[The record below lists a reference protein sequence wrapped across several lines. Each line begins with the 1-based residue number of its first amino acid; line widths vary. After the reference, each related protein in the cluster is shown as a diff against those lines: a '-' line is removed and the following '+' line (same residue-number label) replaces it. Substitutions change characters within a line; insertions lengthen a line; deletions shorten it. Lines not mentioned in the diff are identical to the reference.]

1 MITMAD
7 DTRRPTRPSGQ
18 TREAEEA
25 DARVHSAP
33 DEMPSPEDDA
43 AAERA
48 GKESAEVDENY
59 EDAIERGAR
68 QKGEGRLP

>member
-7 DTRRPTRPSGQ
+7 EPRQPTRPSGQ

-33 DEMPSPEDDA
+33 DKMPTSDDEA
-43 AAERA
+43 AADRA
-48 GKESAEVDENY
+48 GKESPDVDENY
-59 EDAIERGAR
+59 EDAMERGAR